1 MKNIIKRKD
10 LILIIVI
17 LIIVGIGLGAKSLF
31 SQKGGEVTIKVDG
44 KEYGTYSLNED
55 EDVYYLAL
63 ISTNR
68 YDDASI
74 FYLGKGK
81 DSAVQTLK
89 DLLEL
94 HKSMEKGGFAT
105 FTINVEKR
113 KIKYSVSKF
122 DMFNFSIH
130 DNDIAGT
137 IYLATSEIKNLIAK
151 LTDEQSE

>member
-1 MKNIIKRKD
+1 MKRF
-10 LILIIVI
+10 LIII
-17 LIIVGIGLGAKSLF
+17 AMMLLSLGASAQI
-31 SQKGGEVTIKVDG
+31 SNVT
-44 KEYGTYSLNED
+44 TYDAIHTIARFRAGLCSLNEH

-68 YDDASI
+68 YDDASL

-89 DLLEL
+89 DLLDL
-94 HKSMEKGGFAT
+94 HKSMQRGDFAT

-113 KIKYSVSKF
+113 KIRYSVSKF

-130 DNDIAGT
+130 DNDVAGT

>member
-1 MKNIIKRKD
+1 MKRF
-10 LILIIVI
+10 LIIIAMMLLSLGVSAQI
-17 LIIVGIGLGAKSLF
+17 SNVTTYDGIHTIARFRAGLN
-31 SQKGGEVTIKVDG
+31 
-44 KEYGTYSLNED
+44 SLNED

-68 YDDASI
+68 YDDVSI

-89 DLLEL
+89 DLLDL
-94 HKSMEKGGFAT
+94 HKSMEKGDFAT
-105 FTINVEKR
+105 FTINIEKR

>member
-1 MKNIIKRKD
+1 MKRF
-10 LILIIVI
+10 LIII
-17 LIIVGIGLGAKSLF
+17 AMMLLSLGASAQI
-31 SQKGGEVTIKVDG
+31 SNVTTHDG
-44 KEYGTYSLNED
+44 IHTIARFRAGLCTLNEQ

-74 FYLGKGK
+74 VYIGKGK

-94 HKSMEKGGFAT
+94 HKSMEKGNFAT

-113 KIKYSVSKF
+113 KFKYSVSKY
-122 DMFNFSIH
+122 DMFNFMIH

>member
-1 MKNIIKRKD
+1 MM
-10 LILIIVI
+10 LLS
-17 LIIVGIGLGAKSLF
+17 LGASAQI
-31 SQKGGEVTIKVDG
+31 SNVTTHDAIHTIARFRAG
-44 KEYGTYSLNED
+44 LNSLNED

-68 YDDASI
+68 YDDSSI

-89 DLLEL
+89 DLLDL
-94 HKSMEKGGFAT
+94 HKSMQRGDFAT

>member
-1 MKNIIKRKD
+1 MKRF
-10 LILIIVI
+10 LIII
-17 LIIVGIGLGAKSLF
+17 AMMLLSLGASAQI
-31 SQKGGEVTIKVDG
+31 SNVT
-44 KEYGTYSLNED
+44 TYDAIHTIARFRAGLCSLNED

-81 DSAVQTLK
+81 DSAVKTLK
-89 DLLEL
+89 DLLDL

-105 FTINVEKR
+105 FTINVEMR
-113 KIKYSVSKF
+113 KFKYSVSKF

>member
-1 MKNIIKRKD
+1 MKRF
-10 LILIIVI
+10 LIII
-17 LIIVGIGLGAKSLF
+17 AMMLLSLGASAQI
-31 SQKGGEVTIKVDG
+31 SNVTTHDAIHTIARFRAG
-44 KEYGTYSLNED
+44 LCSLNED

-68 YDDASI
+68 YDDASL

-81 DSAVQTLK
+81 DSAVQTLL
-89 DLLEL
+89 DL

>member
-1 MKNIIKRKD
+1 MM
-10 LILIIVI
+10 LLS
-17 LIIVGIGLGAKSLF
+17 LGASAQL
-31 SQKGGEVTIKVDG
+31 SNVTTHDAIHTIARFRAG
-44 KEYGTYSLNED
+44 LNSLNED

-68 YDDASI
+68 YDDISI

-89 DLLEL
+89 DLLDL
-94 HKSMEKGGFAT
+94 HKSMEKGDFAT

>member
-1 MKNIIKRKD
+1 MKRF
-10 LILIIVI
+10 LIII
-17 LIIVGIGLGAKSLF
+17 AMMLLSLGASAQI
-31 SQKGGEVTIKVDG
+31 SNVTTHDAIHTIARFRAG
-44 KEYGTYSLNED
+44 LNSLNED

-68 YDDASI
+68 YDDSSI

-89 DLLEL
+89 DLLDL
-94 HKSMEKGGFAT
+94 HKSMQRGDFAT

>member
-1 MKNIIKRKD
+1 MKRF
-10 LILIIVI
+10 LIII
-17 LIIVGIGLGAKSLF
+17 AMMLLSLGASAQI
-31 SQKGGEVTIKVDG
+31 SNVTTHDAIHTIARFRAG
-44 KEYGTYSLNED
+44 LNSLNED

-68 YDDASI
+68 YDDVSI

-89 DLLEL
+89 DLLDL
-94 HKSMEKGGFAT
+94 HKSMQRGDFAT

-122 DMFNFSIH
+122 DMFNFMIH

-151 LTDEQSE
+151 LTDE

>member
-1 MKNIIKRKD
+1 MKR
-10 LILIIVI
+10 LLLIIATM
-17 LIIVGIGLGAKSLF
+17 LLTIGASAQI
-31 SQKGGEVTIKVDG
+31 SNVTTYGGSRTIARFRAG
-44 KEYGTYSLNED
+44 LCSLNEH

-81 DSAVQTLK
+81 DSAVQTLQ
-89 DLLEL
+89 DLLDL
-94 HKSMEKGGFAT
+94 HKSMEKGDFAT
-105 FTINVEKR
+105 FTIIVEMR
-113 KIKYSVSKF
+113 MFKYSVSKF
-122 DMFNFSIH
+122 DMFNFIIH